1 MPKLKLKK
9 GDEVKVLTG
18 KSKNLVGKILRVLPE
33 EDKVVVEGANMIK
46 KHMKPS
52 ANNPE
57 GGIVD
62 REAPI
67 HISNVALVVENKG
80 DNVVTSKI
88 GRKLVDGKLKRFAK
102 KTDNILE

>member
-57 GGIVD
+57 GGIVE